1 MKDKTEKLVQA
12 KLLREMKSEIRQAY
26 LMTQAKYDM
35 LTGFVP
41 QKKK

>member
-1 MKDKTEKLVQA
+1 MKDQTKKMIQA
-12 KLLREMKSEIRQAY
+12 KLLKDMKTEIRQAY
-26 LMTQAKYDM
+26 LKTQFKYDM

>member
-1 MKDKTEKLVQA
+1 MKDQTKKMIQA
-12 KLLREMKSEIRQAY
+12 KLLKDMKTEIRQAY

>member
-1 MKDKTEKLVQA
+1 MKDQTKKMIQA
-12 KLLREMKSEIRQAY
+12 KLLKDMKAEIRQAY
-26 LMTQAKYDM
+26 LMTQAKYDI